1 MYIKG
6 LKGWSKIP
14 LKSADMQR
22 FGVTLKIR
30 RIQLKKLEEAG
41 LVKAEKAV
49 EKKPVATVIN

>member
-1 MYIKG
+1 M
-6 LKGWSKIP
+6 WSKIP

>member
-6 LKGWSKIP
+6 LKVWSKIP

-22 FGVTLKIR
+22 FGVTLKTR